1 MKQIKVTSV
10 YWNEFFYAK
19 FMMKLFIIDI
29 VLKERKKFDSQFG
42 FSLIYIYENTSDFSI
57 LFSQWKE
64 NFPICKVL
72 GKFET

>member
-1 MKQIKVTSV
+1 MKQVKVTSM
-10 YWNEFFYAK
+10 YWNEYFYAK
-19 FMMKLFIIDI
+19 FMMKLFIIDT
-29 VLKERKKFDSQFG
+29 VLKERNLTVNLN

-57 LFSQWKE
+57 LLSQWKE